1 MRSGWLLAALVVM
14 IGSGCGTRMSVPLPD
29 APTPHATSRHAQAAV
44 VAGDELPCVQ
54 APRIDRWEKKL
65 RDEPAFRS
73 TTADSLA
80 RGADLLPRIREQF
93 AAAGLPPG
101 LALLPV
107 VESGFRSQ
115 VKEHGGIAR
124 GLWQLEPATAR
135 SVGLVVNAKRD
146 DRVHPE
152 RATAAAVRLLAR
164 LHARYGDWPLALA
177 AYNAGAQRVDRARA
191 RRPEAD
197 FFELAELGLLP
208 KTSRDFVSRF
218 FATVR
223 VTDGVDICRE
233 V

>member
-1 MRSGWLLAALVVM
+1 MLAL
-14 IGSGCGTRMSVPLPD
+14 IGSGCATRMSVPLPD
-29 APTPHATSRHAQAAV
+29 APTPRATPSHVQN
-44 VAGDELPCVQ
+44 VAHDELPCVQ
-54 APRIDRWEKKL
+54 ASRIDRWEHKL
-65 RDEPAFRS
+65 RNEPAFRN

-80 RGADLLPRIREQF
+80 RGAELLPRIREQF
-93 AAAGLPPG
+93 AAAGLPAG

-107 VESGFRSQ
+107 VESGFRAQ

-135 SVGLVVNAKRD
+135 SVGLVVNARRD

-152 RATAAAVRLLAR
+152 RATAAAVRLLAT
-164 LHARYGDWPLALA
+164 LHARYGDWPMALA

-208 KTSRDFVSRF
+208 QTSRDFVSRF

-223 VTDGVDICRE
+223 VTDGVEICRA

>member
-1 MRSGWLLAALVVM
+1 MVAVLVTIV
-14 IGSGCGTRMSVPLPD
+14 GGGCATRMSVPLPD
-29 APTPHATSRHAQAAV
+29 APAPRETPSRAQTV
-44 VAGDELPCVQ
+44 VHDELPCVQ
-54 APRIDRWEKKL
+54 APRIDRWEHKL
-65 RDEPAFRS
+65 RNDPAFRN

-80 RGADLLPRIREQF
+80 RGAELLPRIRETF
-93 AAAGLPPG
+93 VAAGLPPG

-107 VESGFRSQ
+107 VESGFRPQ

-135 SVGLVVNAKRD
+135 SVGLVVNARRD
-146 DRVHPE
+146 DRIHPE
-152 RATAAAVRLLAR
+152 RATVAAARLLAR

-197 FFELAELGLLP
+197 FWELAELGLLP
-208 KTSRDFVSRF
+208 RTSRDFVSRF

-223 VTDGVDICRE
+223 VTEGVTICRA

>member
-1 MRSGWLLAALVVM
+1 MLAL
-14 IGSGCGTRMSVPLPD
+14 IGSGCATRMAVPLPD
-29 APTPHATSRHAQAAV
+29 APTPQATSSHARTTV
-44 VAGDELPCVQ
+44 VAQDELPCVQ
-54 APRIDRWEKKL
+54 APRIDRWEQKL
-65 RDEPAFRS
+65 RTDPAFRN

-80 RGADLLPRIREQF
+80 RGAELLPRIRETF
-93 AAAGLPPG
+93 VAAGLPSG

-107 VESGFRSQ
+107 VESGFRPQ

-135 SVGLVVNAKRD
+135 SVGLVVNARRD
-146 DRVHPE
+146 DRLHPE
-152 RATAAAVRLLAR
+152 RATVAAARLLAR

-208 KTSRDFVSRF
+208 RTSRDFVSRF

-223 VTDGVDICRE
+223 VTDGVDICRAA
-233 V
+233 